1 MWNNFWIW
9 LLAVPII
16 VILVGVGILW
26 YYVSWYESFR
36 SEERNSLI
44 RYDALNAAV
53 LDKLPVP
60 PSAKQIIKGS
70 GGIISPTN
78 VHGRILV
85 VEMATTNATYHD
97 LSSFYEKNLL
107 SSGWQKHDS
116 NFSFAQLFVRDKSC
130 VRFTIPH
137 EDVSQ
142 YMIQIW
148 HSFLGWEFSPNL
160 PPLWLLNIRDYGE
173 TDLLTCPR

>member
-1 MWNNFWIW
+1 MWKNFWLW
-9 LLAVPII
+9 LLAIPII

-26 YYVSWYESFR
+26 YYVSLYENFR

-60 PSAKQIIKGS
+60 SGAKQISKGS
-70 GGIISPTN
+70 GGITGPTN
-78 VHGRILV
+78 VHGRMIV
-85 VEMATTNATYHD
+85 IEMVITNATYD
-97 LSSFYEKNLL
+97 ALSSFYERNLL
-107 SSGWQKHDS
+107 SLGWRRYDS
-116 NFSFAQLFVRDKSC
+116 NISFVQTFFRDKSC
-130 VRFTIPH
+130 VSFLLHR
-137 EDVSQ
+137 EDVSR

-148 HSFLGWEFSPNL
+148 HSFLGWEFSPKL

-173 TDLLTCPR
+173 TDILTCPR